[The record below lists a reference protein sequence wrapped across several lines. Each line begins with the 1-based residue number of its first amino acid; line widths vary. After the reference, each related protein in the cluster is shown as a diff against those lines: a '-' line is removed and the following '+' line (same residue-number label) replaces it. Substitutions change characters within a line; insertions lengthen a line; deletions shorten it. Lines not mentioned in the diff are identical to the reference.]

1 MITSLLLALSLLET
15 GSTRTLH
22 LQQTSARQVAVAG
35 EDLEL
40 PCEVEPDLGGLI
52 VWKHGA
58 RVLFAGEL
66 KIRRDQRLSLREG
79 R

>member
-1 MITSLLLALSLLET
+1 MITPLLLALSLLET
-15 GSTRTLH
+15 GSSRT
-22 LQQTSARQVAVAG
+22 ARQVAVAG

-40 PCEVEPDLGGLI
+40 PCQVEPDLGGLI

-58 RVLFAGEL
+58 RVLYAGQL
-66 KIRRDQRLSLREG
+66 KIRRDQRLTLREG

>member
-1 MITSLLLALSLLET
+1 MITPLLLALSLLET
-15 GSTRTLH
+15 GSTRT
-22 LQQTSARQVAVAG
+22 ARQVAVAG

-40 PCEVEPDLGGLI
+40 PCQVEPDLGGLI

-58 RVLFAGEL
+58 RVLFAGQL
-66 KIRRDQRLSLREG
+66 KIRRDQRLTLREG

>member
-1 MITSLLLALSLLET
+1 MITPLLLALSLLDT
-15 GSTRTLH
+15 GSSS
-22 LQQTSARQVAVAG
+22 SARQVGVAG

-40 PCEVEPDLGGLI
+40 PCQVEPDLDGLI

-58 RVLFAGEL
+58 RVLFAGQL
-66 KIRRDQRLSLREG
+66 KIRRDQRLTLREG

>member
-1 MITSLLLALSLLET
+1 MITPLLLALSLLET
-15 GSTRTLH
+15 GSSRT
-22 LQQTSARQVAVAG
+22 AGQVAVAG

-40 PCEVEPDLGGLI
+40 PCQVEPDLGGLI

-58 RVLFAGEL
+58 RVLFAGQL
-66 KIRRDQRLSLREG
+66 KIRRDQRLTLREG

>member
-1 MITSLLLALSLLET
+1 MITPLLLALSLLET
-15 GSTRTLH
+15 GSSRT
-22 LQQTSARQVAVAG
+22 ARQVAVAG

-40 PCEVEPDLGGLI
+40 PCQVEPDLGGLI

-58 RVLFAGEL
+58 RVLFAGQL
-66 KIRRDQRLSLREG
+66 KIRRDQRLTLREG

>member
-1 MITSLLLALSLLET
+1 MITPLLLALSLLET
-15 GSTRTLH
+15 GSSRT
-22 LQQTSARQVAVAG
+22 ARQVAVAG

-40 PCEVEPDLGGLI
+40 PCQVEADLDGLI

-58 RVLFAGEL
+58 RVLFAGQL
-66 KIRRDQRLSLREG
+66 KIRRDQRLTLREG